1 MDFCSFHTHTTLSY
15 GDGHGT
21 VHEHVQRVAGLGMEA
36 LAVSEH
42 GNITSHAA
50 LEKECREAGI
60 KPIFGIEAYFAP
72 PNEKS
77 KFHITLFAMNELGYR
92 NLCQIV
98 TQSYRDFYQSPT
110 VSWES
115 LVKYNEGIVTF
126 SGCSDS
132 LISCTLLGGKSLG
145 EKRTSFGEEE
155 YHDTRRRIERFQHV
169 FKDRFYLEV
178 QRFPGL
184 ERTCVL
190 NPAFAELSRSTGA
203 ALIATADVH
212 YPFPYQNEIQKT
224 LHAARRGSTIAI
236 TDAEWEYDIL
246 LTYPESDNEIHEDL
260 MNTGLSNGAAHMA
273 IQNTKSLAE
282 LCTVELPKA
291 KPLRFHG
298 LDMTAVN
305 TEEKRKKVTK
315 KFIWGKIREGW
326 AYRVNQRPELKN
338 RAQEYNDRIQHE
350 MKVIYE
356 KDFMD
361 YFLVESELII
371 RAKERQEVV
380 GPARGSAAACL
391 VAYLLR
397 ITEIDPLHP
406 IFNRMVFE
414 RFIDPTRSDM
424 PDIDLDFDDE
434 KRINV
439 VNDAKMIYGE
449 DNVVNISNHTKY
461 KAKNSLRDVAKA
473 YGIPAKVFEPI
484 GERAPERVE
493 TDDRLGDTIADV
505 IESFADD
512 ENSEVYAI
520 YQQYKEQ
527 IEKAMA
533 FEGNDRD
540 PGTHAAGFALSSDPI
555 VDVTAIYARDRGS
568 GRNITQV
575 KTIPYDKRDAEKL
588 GFLKMDFLGLKT
600 CGMLG
605 KCLELTGITLE
616 EMYGKFYK
624 VYLDDGNGGIDW
636 KNGDKPFADR
646 IMKAFQNDDLV
657 GIFQFEGG
665 TTRQACGQVFPETFA
680 HLADINALSRPGPYY
695 GGQKDAYVKAKA
707 TQTMRTVEKKNFID
721 KLGLQKARRRAE
733 QILEGEEYDIEPI
746 HPDFDKHVL
755 DTYGQIVYQEQIMFL
770 LRDLAGFDVA
780 KVLKIR
786 KIIGKKLGEH
796 EFQKLWADFRDG
808 CISNGFPEDKAARV
822 WSAITT
828 AAGYAFNIAHSFSY
842 CLLGWWQQ
850 WFKQDYPEAFFA
862 ASLYKNGNEKEKLPR
877 RRILIKDAELAPRY
891 LEVLPFDIS
900 TCDVSWSIGEHRW
913 GSLLDPK
920 NTYTKG
926 LLPGFEQI
934 DGIGELTAKDIVA
947 QRNSRENIGEPF
959 DSWDDLLAVK
969 GIGAKTIERIKVF
982 VNKTDPLGINKVEE
996 QLALF
1001 RDQIANGEFAG
1012 TGLPDEDEFYM
1023 SNMLPGKDYC
1033 AFVGFVQNIVY
1044 RDEVE
1049 QIRKKTGQDAKEIR
1063 QELENSDLTKKAVL
1077 FAYDEIGEVAL
1088 RISRWRYPHLANVIS
1103 QIKKDHHLVV
1113 AWGRTYETNAR
1124 SVQVTKLWGLDPDE

>member
-1 MDFCSFHTHTTLSY
+1 MDFVSFHTHTTLSY

-21 VHEHVQRVAGLGMEA
+21 VREHVQRVAGLGMTA
-36 LAVSEH
+36 LALSEH

-60 KPIFGIEAYFAP
+60 KPIFGVEAYYAP
-72 PNEKS
+72 PQEQS
-77 KFHITLFAMNELGYR
+77 KFHITLFAMNEQGYR

-98 TQSYRDFYQSPT
+98 TQSYRDFYKYPT

-115 LVKYNEGIVTF
+115 LVKYNEGIIAF

-132 LISCTLLGGKSLG
+132 FISCTLLGGKSLG
-145 EKRTSFGEEE
+145 EKRTSFGQKEFD
-155 YHDTRRRIERFQHV
+155 DTRRGIERFQHV
-169 FKDRFYLEV
+169 FEDRFFLEV

-184 ERTCVL
+184 ERTCIL
-190 NPAFAELSRSTGA
+190 NPAFAELSRDTGA

-212 YPFPYQNEIQKT
+212 YPFPWQNEIQKT
-224 LHAARRGSTIAI
+224 LHAARRGSTIAV
-236 TDAEWEYDIL
+236 TDAEWEYNIL
-246 LTYPESDNEIHEDL
+246 LTYPESDLEIKLDL
-260 MNTGLSNGAAHMA
+260 SNTGLDDRQSQTAVE
-273 IQNTKSLAE
+273 NTSRLTTICE
-282 LCTVELPKA
+282 VELPKA

-298 LDMTAVN
+298 IDMTAVN
-305 TEEKRKKVTK
+305 DAEKRKKITK
-315 KFIWGKIREGW
+315 KFIWQKIKEGW
-326 AYRVNQRPELKN
+326 AYRVNQRPELKQ
-338 RAQEYNDRIQHE
+338 RAVEYNDRIQHE

-439 VNDAKMIYGE
+439 VNDAKMIYGD

-461 KAKNSLRDVAKA
+461 KAKNSLNDVARA
-473 YGIPAKVFEPI
+473 YGIPEKVFKPI

-493 TDDRLGDTIADV
+493 TDDRVGDTIADV
-505 IESFADD
+505 IESFAYD
-512 ENSEVYAI
+512 EDSEIYAI
-520 YQQYKEQ
+520 YRQYKEQ
-527 IEKAMA
+527 IDKAML

-540 PGTHAAGFALSSDPI
+540 AGTHAAGFALSSEPI
-555 VDVTAIYARDRGS
+555 VDVTAIYTRDRGS
-568 GRNITQV
+568 GRNVTQV

-605 KCLELTGITLE
+605 RCLELTGITLE
-616 EMYGKFYK
+616 ELYAKFYQ
-624 VYLDDGNGGIDW
+624 VYLDNGKGGIDW
-636 KNGDKPFADR
+636 EKGDKDFADR

-665 TTRQACGQVFPETFA
+665 TTRQACGQVFPQEFA

-707 TQTMRTVEKKNFID
+707 TQIIRTVEPENFID
-721 KLGLQKARRRAE
+721 KLRLKKARDKAE
-733 QILEGEEYDIEPI
+733 EVLEGEEYDIESV
-746 HPDFDKHVL
+746 HPAFDKHVK

-770 LRDLAGFDVA
+770 LRDVAGFDTE
-780 KVLKIR
+780 KVVKIR

-796 EFQKLWADFRDG
+796 EFQKLWNDFRDG
-808 CISNGFPEDKAARV
+808 CISNGLTEDKALRI
-822 WSAITT
+822 WNAITT

-842 CLLGWWQQ
+842 VLLGWWQQ
-850 WFKQDYPEAFFA
+850 WFKQDYPAAFYA
-862 ASLYKNGNEKEKLPR
+862 ASLYKNGNGKDNLPR
-877 RRILIKDAELAPRY
+877 RRILIKDAELPPRY
-891 LEVLPFDIS
+891 LSVLPFDPNI
-900 TCDVSWSIGEHRW
+900 CDVSWGVGRDFRP
-913 GSLLDPK
+913 GKVNMP
-920 NTYTKG
+920 G
-926 LLPGFEQI
+926 LMPGFEQI

-947 QRNSRENIGEPF
+947 YRKEQNDYFMEG
-959 DSWDDLLAVK
+959 WDDLKNIK
-969 GIGAKTIERIKVF
+969 GIGPKTIDRIKAF
-982 VNKTDPLGINKVEE
+982 VSKTDPLGINKVENQLSAFRE
-996 QLALF
+996 QVE
-1001 RDQIANGEFAG
+1001 NGEFAG

-1023 SNMLPGKDYC
+1023 SNALPGKDYC

-1044 RDEVE
+1044 RDEIE
-1049 QIRKKTGQDAKEIR
+1049 QIRKKTGQETKEIK

-1077 FAYDEIGEVAL
+1077 FAYDEFGEVAL
-1088 RISRWRYPHLANVIS
+1088 RISRWKYPNLENVVS
-1103 QIKKDHHLVV
+1103 QIKKDYHLIV
-1113 AWGRTYETNAR
+1113 AWGRTYETNAK
-1124 SVQVTKLWGLDPDE
+1124 SIQVAKLWGLDPDE